1 MARITISQAAKAG
14 WASRP
19 TIYRR
24 IKDGRLTIHLE
35 GDHKLLDVADLARV
49 FGTAAVT
56 RSKPAG
62 DIPKPGQTEAV
73 EMAMLEAELEKVKA
87 ENARIE
93 ADLAE
98 ARREGKQERDQARQ
112 ERDRLLGIVEAS
124 QRQIED
130 QRKSRWPR
138 WLGGGS

>member
-24 IKDGRLTIHLE
+24 IKDGKLTTHQE

-49 FGTAAVT
+49 FGTGAAT
-56 RSKPAG
+56 RARSEV
-62 DIPKPGQTEAV
+62 DIPKPGATEAV
-73 EMAMLEAELEKVKA
+73 EMAKLEAELEKVKA
-87 ENARIE
+87 DKTRIE

-124 QRQIED
+124 QRQLED
-130 QRKSRWPR
+130 QRKRRWPR

>member
-24 IKDGRLTIHLE
+24 IKDGKLTVHLE

-49 FGTAAVT
+49 FGTAAAT
-56 RSKPAG
+56 RSKSEG

-73 EMAMLEAELEKVKA
+73 EMAMLEAELEKAKA
-87 ENARIE
+87 ENVRIE

-130 QRKSRWPR
+130 QRKRRWPR